1 MVLDVTFANICLRI
15 SVCCGQHE
23 IDIKYSTRNSRLN
36 HLIGKKIKYIYLD
49 IMFSKVRSHY
59 ILIFWMKTAV
69 WCQLKLRAL
78 HYGSFVE
85 LQLFSSRI
93 SSCRCM
99 ICCFRVTA
107 LLQLGSY
114 EWGNDYNAQVWVT
127 FHWQSAAF
135 WFLPIST
142 ITCSTSST
150 SWLTS

>member
-1 MVLDVTFANICLRI
+1 MWPSRIFAWGFLF
-15 SVCCGQHE
+15 VAAGKHE

-36 HLIGKKIKYIYLD
+36 YLIGTKIKLYFYLD
-49 IMFSKVRSHY
+49 IMFSKVGSNCVQ
-59 ILIFWMKTAV
+59 IFWMKTAV

-85 LQLFSSRI
+85 LQSFSSRV

-107 LLQLGSY
+107 LLQLRSY
-114 EWGNDYNAQVWVT
+114 EWGNDYNPQVWVT
-127 FHWQSAAF
+127 FHWQSAAL

-142 ITCSTSST
+142 ITCSTSRKT
-150 SWLTS
+150 KQN